1 MVYQQ
6 FEWTVDQRP
15 QNPCL
20 RLHRN
25 FDEEYEVCQKAT
37 LPRANVGRFKLT
49 RGQFKLDAFEKEYE
63 TTKEKSNYVSTC
75 MGDSGSGQWVTV
87 NRDSDDER
95 RAVVA
100 IVTTSATN
108 GVRINGRLVDAVCGS
123 SLIFSNGKT
132 LSQGASSTK
141 TTHPT
146 MLTFI
151 KKWAEI

>member
-25 FDEEYEVCQKAT
+25 FDEEYEVCQKIM

-63 TTKEKSNYVSTC
+63 TIKEKSNYVSTC
-75 MGDSGSGQWVTV
+75 MGDSGSGQWFTV

-100 IVTTSATN
+100 IVTTSAAN

-146 MLTFI
+146 ILTFI
-151 KKWAEI
+151 KKWAGI

>member
-6 FEWTVDQRP
+6 LEWTVDKRP
-15 QNPCL
+15 LNPCSKL
-20 RLHRN
+20 DPN
-25 FDEEYEVCQKAT
+25 FDEKYEVCMKGI
-37 LPRANVGRFKLT
+37 LPRANVGRFKLSG
-49 RGQFKLDAFEKEYE
+49 GQFKLDAFEKEYE
-63 TTKEKSNYVSTC
+63 TKEGASYQSGC